1 MAKKEEIK
9 ITALY
14 ERLSRDDEQA
24 GESNSILNQKKYLE
38 EYARQKGLRNI
49 RHFYD
54 DGYSGTNFNR
64 PGFTA
69 LLEEIEAGRVDTLV
83 VKDLS
88 RFGRNY
94 LQVGYYTEIVFPKKG
109 VRFIAINNN
118 VDSANPTENDFTP
131 FLNIMN
137 EWYAKDTSNKIK
149 AVFKSRMKEGLRC
162 SGAIPYGY
170 KRINGDKQTLVVD
183 EPAAEIVRKVF
194 RLACQGM
201 GVTAIAE
208 QLTEEKVL
216 IPSAYTA
223 KYFPENCR
231 NRSFSDPYRWNANTI
246 GHILDRQEYL
256 GHTVLGKS
264 ICENFKTKQRRAA
277 TPEELMI
284 FPDTHEA
291 IIDQDTWD
299 IAQKLRVRAKPR
311 AANGTY
317 SHRLSGMIYC
327 ADCGS
332 RMGFISPEARQS
344 GKHYDSDS
352 AFQCG
357 NYRNQNNEC
366 VSHFIKTSALEAAIL
381 QAIKAVSQYV
391 IENEAEFI
399 SQLKTVW
406 NESKSKSANNG
417 QQEIDEAKKRMAE
430 LDAKI
435 QKLYDSAISGL
446 LPERQAQRM
455 IQQYDEE
462 QLMLEK
468 RVEELQ
474 GQIQE
479 EEVEKIDTNR
489 FIALVNKY
497 RNCEELTDTMLYAF
511 IDRVE
516 VHEATGGRT
525 VYRQQNIDIYFN
537 FIGNYYPPV
546 ETVSEEERIAAIE
559 AEQLRKK
566 QEKAKR
572 AAEVQKQKKAALMK
586 AVEAGDPEAIAEY
599 ERKLALQRE
608 RNHRR
613 QQKIKEAR
621 EADPAYIAQMEEK
634 ERLQREKLL
643 EAERKRTERANRQKK
658 LSRKELKEAAKTDPK
673 AAEEWQALK
682 EKEAVARQRKKER
695 EEERMAADPEYAAMM
710 AERKAEYTRTRTA
723 KRQAEREA
731 LVELAKTDEEAAK
744 KLTKDGV
751 YGTIIEAKQAGEPV
765 THLVDWFYQA
775 GGSIIDV
782 DNNVTVNSPE
792 NAKAF
797 NFMLKMMYEDESVM
811 PGSIGYDN
819 ADVHNM
825 FMQGKVAMV
834 KNWPYMFAM
843 AKDPEQSKVSDKF
856 AVAVQPAGE
865 EQSTAAWTWGFGI
878 SSSSKNK
885 DAAWEFVKWAT
896 SSEEL
901 AQLGIANSNP
911 VPRTSSLEIVTN
923 DSTLTEFD
931 KKSIQVM
938 SDALKYAHNATE
950 NPNFPT
956 IQNELSYT
964 LSSIMTQ
971 QVTAEEGLAEAEKA
985 IKEAIQ

>member
-183 EPAAEIVRKVF
+183 EPAAEVVRKVF
-194 RLACQGM
+194 RLACQGV

-208 QLTEEKVL
+208 RLTEEKVL

-223 KYFPENCR
+223 KYSPENCR
-231 NRSFSDPYRWNANTI
+231 HRTVIDPYRWNATTV
-246 GHILDRQEYL
+246 GYILDRQEYL

-332 RMGFISPEARQS
+332 RMGFISPDAKQS
-344 GKHYDSDS
+344 EKHYDSDS

-357 NYRNQNNEC
+357 NYRNKNNEC

-406 NESKSKSANNG
+406 NENKSKSANNG

-572 AAEVQKQKKAALMK
+572 STEVQKQKRAELMK

-643 EAERKRTERANRQKK
+643 ESERKRAERANRQKK

-682 EKEAVARQRKKER
+682 EKEAAARQRKKER

-723 KRQAEREA
+723 KRKAEREA

-744 KLTKDGV
+744 KLAEMRK
-751 YGTIIEAKQAGEPV
+751 YQSEATV
-765 THLVDWFYQA
+765 RSYQKM
-775 GGSIIDV
+775 
-782 DNNVTVNSPE
+782 
-792 NAKAF
+792 KA
-797 NFMLKMMYEDESVM
+797 D
-811 PGSIGYDN
+811 
-819 ADVHNM
+819 
-825 FMQGKVAMV
+825 
-834 KNWPYMFAM
+834 
-843 AKDPEQSKVSDKF
+843 
-856 AVAVQPAGE
+856 
-865 EQSTAAWTWGFGI
+865 
-878 SSSSKNK
+878 
-885 DAAWEFVKWAT
+885 
-896 SSEEL
+896 
-901 AQLGIANSNP
+901 
-911 VPRTSSLEIVTN
+911 
-923 DSTLTEFD
+923 
-931 KKSIQVM
+931 
-938 SDALKYAHNATE
+938 
-950 NPNFPT
+950 
-956 IQNELSYT
+956 
-964 LSSIMTQ
+964 
-971 QVTAEEGLAEAEKA
+971 AEAGDPDA
-985 IKEAIQ
+985 IKRYETTLAKRREE

>member
-1 MAKKEEIK
+1 M
-9 ITALY
+9 
-14 ERLSRDDEQA
+14 
-24 GESNSILNQKKYLE
+24 
-38 EYARQKGLRNI
+38 
-49 RHFYD
+49 
-54 DGYSGTNFNR
+54 
-64 PGFTA
+64 
-69 LLEEIEAGRVDTLV
+69 
-83 VKDLS
+83 
-88 RFGRNY
+88 
-94 LQVGYYTEIVFPKKG
+94 
-109 VRFIAINNN
+109 
-118 VDSANPTENDFTP
+118 
-131 FLNIMN
+131 
-137 EWYAKDTSNKIK
+137 
-149 AVFKSRMKEGLRC
+149 
-162 SGAIPYGY
+162 
-170 KRINGDKQTLVVD
+170 
-183 EPAAEIVRKVF
+183 
-194 RLACQGM
+194 
-201 GVTAIAE
+201 TAIAE

-246 GHILDRQEYL
+246 GNILGRQEYL

-537 FIGNYYPPV
+537 FIGDTFPSQIEINHDDAKKIT
-546 ETVSEEERIAAIE
+546 EQQIAKRKKYQKTSE

-744 KLTKDGV
+744 KLAEMRK
-751 YGTIIEAKQAGEPV
+751 YQSQATV
-765 THLVDWFYQA
+765 RSYQKM
-775 GGSIIDV
+775 
-782 DNNVTVNSPE
+782 
-792 NAKAF
+792 KA
-797 NFMLKMMYEDESVM
+797 D
-811 PGSIGYDN
+811 
-819 ADVHNM
+819 
-825 FMQGKVAMV
+825 
-834 KNWPYMFAM
+834 
-843 AKDPEQSKVSDKF
+843 
-856 AVAVQPAGE
+856 
-865 EQSTAAWTWGFGI
+865 
-878 SSSSKNK
+878 
-885 DAAWEFVKWAT
+885 
-896 SSEEL
+896 
-901 AQLGIANSNP
+901 
-911 VPRTSSLEIVTN
+911 
-923 DSTLTEFD
+923 
-931 KKSIQVM
+931 
-938 SDALKYAHNATE
+938 
-950 NPNFPT
+950 
-956 IQNELSYT
+956 
-964 LSSIMTQ
+964 
-971 QVTAEEGLAEAEKA
+971 AEAGDPDA
-985 IKEAIQ
+985 IKRYETTLAKRREEYHRKKGA